1 MLGRLLWLAM
11 AMSPILFLVVAW
23 RIIDTAPPEPLDVSQ
38 PAVLVPALLAVL
50 LFLVATRWLE
60 GWMGTP
66 AHGSPDRH
74 RFTLLVARLAVFE
87 AISVLG
93 LVAAILSQS
102 LVVYLP
108 YLVLSLAGML
118 LYRPQG

>member
-11 AMSPILFLVVAW
+11 AMSPILFLAVAW
-23 RIIDTAPPEPLDVSQ
+23 RIVGTGPAQTVDFSQ

-50 LFLVATRWLE
+50 LFLVAARWLE
-60 GWMGTP
+60 AWMGSP
-66 AHGSPDRH
+66 PQGSDDRH
-74 RFTLLVARLAVFE
+74 RFTLLVVRLAVFE

-93 LVAAILSQS
+93 LVAAVLTQS